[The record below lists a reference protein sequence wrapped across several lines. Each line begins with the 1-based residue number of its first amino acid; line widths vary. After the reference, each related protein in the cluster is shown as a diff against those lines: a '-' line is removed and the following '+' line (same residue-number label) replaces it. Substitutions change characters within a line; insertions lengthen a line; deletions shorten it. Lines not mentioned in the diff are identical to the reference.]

1 MNIITAVF
9 ALGIAL
15 SSIGVVV
22 AFVSLV
28 SVISAFDEEGAE
40 NGKLLFVMSA
50 IAVLVGAFIIG
61 LTAQGATA

>member
-1 MNIITAVF
+1 MSIITAVF

-15 SSIGVVV
+15 AAVGVVV

-28 SVISAFDEEGAE
+28 SVISAFDEEE
-40 NGKLLFVMSA
+40 STKSKRMFMLSA

-61 LTAQGATA
+61 LTVQGATA